1 MAFSEKLEDAIWGLG
16 LAVVSGAAAGIAWVI
31 RRTVTNQ
38 AQIELLNAEIA
49 HRDQLRADDRAILK
63 EMQDA
68 IKTMQADIKTLIGG
82 HP

>member
-1 MAFSEKLEDAIWGLG
+1 MSFSEKLEDAVWGLG
-16 LAVVSGAAAGIAWVI
+16 LAAVSGVAAGIAWVI

-38 AQIELLNAEIA
+38 AQIELLKAEIA
-49 HRDQLRADDRAILK
+49 HRDQLREGDRAIFK